1 LAVALKPAKLGSMK
15 GKILLAAVGLA
26 LLLNG
31 AALPG
36 DAGAATHK
44 PAHPAHHLKAKKAKA
59 RK

>member
-1 LAVALKPAKLGSMK
+1 MK

-26 LLLNG
+26 LVLNG

-36 DAGAATHK
+36 ASFAAPHK
-44 PAHPAHHLKAKKAKA
+44 PAHHLKAKKGKA

>member
-1 LAVALKPAKLGSMK
+1 LAAALKPANLGGMK

-26 LLLNG
+26 LLFNG

-36 DAGAATHK
+36 DSGAAACK
-44 PAHPAHHLKAKKAKA
+44 PAHQVKAKKAKA

>member
-1 LAVALKPAKLGSMK
+1 LAADLKPAKLGSMK
-15 GKILLAAVGLA
+15 GKILLASVGLA

-44 PAHPAHHLKAKKAKA
+44 PVHHLKAKKAKA

>member
-1 LAVALKPAKLGSMK
+1 LAPALKPANLGGMK

-26 LLLNG
+26 LLFNG

-36 DAGAATHK
+36 DSGAATYK
-44 PAHPAHHLKAKKAKA
+44 PAHHVKAQKAKA